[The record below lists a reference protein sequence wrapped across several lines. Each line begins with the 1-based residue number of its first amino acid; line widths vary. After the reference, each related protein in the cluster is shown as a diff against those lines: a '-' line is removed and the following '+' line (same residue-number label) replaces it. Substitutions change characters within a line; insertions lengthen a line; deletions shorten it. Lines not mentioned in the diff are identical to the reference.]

1 MIPLLALATLTGY
14 TYWVEPCVPAASQCK
29 PEDTQLAEWALTAW
43 HQASGG
49 AVTFRRVEKREEAQF
64 RFIWAAVGRAGL
76 FGEVRPIEVNGQR
89 GAEIY
94 IRPAL
99 EQFGPHIATIAA
111 GDPLFRETIVYLT
124 CLHESGHAL
133 GLPHTPEF
141 EDAMY
146 SFQNGG
152 DVLEYFLRYSR
163 RLRQRDDIVKHS
175 GLSSADIERLRELL
189 VKQTA
194 SAKDE

>member
-14 TYWVEPCVPAASQCK
+14 TYWVEPCVPTPSRCK
-29 PEDTQLAEWALTAW
+29 PEDAQLAEWALAAW
-43 HQASGG
+43 QQALGG
-49 AVTFRRVEKREEAQF
+49 AVTFRRVDKREDAQF
-64 RFIWAAVGRAGL
+64 RFLWAAGRSGL
-76 FGEVRPIEVNGQR
+76 FGEVRPIQVNGR
-89 GAEIY
+89 PGAEIY
-94 IRPAL
+94 VRPAL

-133 GLPHTPEF
+133 GLPHTPAF
-141 EDAMY
+141 TDAMY

-163 RLRQRDDIVKHS
+163 KLRQRDDIAKHP
-175 GLSSADIERLRELL
+175 GLSPADVERLRALL
-189 VKQTA
+189 AKRIT
-194 SAKDE
+194 SAKGV